1 MINPH
6 THKVQLSKSTDIH
19 NLIYCVIK
27 ATSCSSS
34 TLEEQEDLEGDETG
48 RGLEWPGEA
57 ELNGGNYNLAS
68 NLPGTISWVSS
79 LQLKLASVRP
89 GSLQTVS

>member
-1 MINPH
+1 MI
-6 THKVQLSKSTDIH
+6 TQKVNVSKSIFSFF
-19 NLIYCVIK
+19 VIGSITSVTN

-48 RGLEWPGEA
+48 RGLEWPGKGK
-57 ELNGGNYNLAS
+57 LKGDSSGYYNLAG

-79 LQLKLASVRP
+79 LQLKLV
-89 GSLQTVS
+89 